1 MALKTVKIEP
11 GQAPASA
18 PESAPAGAAPAAP
31 AATPASDGA
40 GKSGMRKKILLG
52 VAAVATL
59 GVIWMGGDWFFNG
72 RYNISTDNAQ
82 LRSDIARVT
91 PKIEGYVK
99 TIHVAE
105 NQVVKRGDLLIEL
118 EDDEFQTRLAF
129 AKAELAQAE
138 ADAVQAGARIAAQ
151 RDQIAEARAAREA
164 ANANADISTS
174 EAKRLAA
181 LAEQGWYPKAKLEQL
196 EATRRMADAQL
207 TEADATITAQRS
219 QLSST
224 QAAAASAAAKVE
236 AARAKVT
243 GAQLEL
249 DRTKIRAPMNGVI
262 TKKDVVEGQILS
274 PGRVALSI
282 VSSDDVWVI
291 ANFKETQ
298 ITDMR
303 VGQCV
308 NLHVDALPSLHVT
321 GKVQSMSPSTG
332 ATFSLVPQDTATG
345 NFTKIVQRVPV
356 KIVLDKE
363 ALSTGLLRSGLQV
376 TATVSTK
383 PDCK

>member
-1 MALKTVKIEP
+1 MALTTVKAE
-11 GQAPASA
+11 ASA
-18 PESAPAGAAPAAP
+18 PSPAPGTAKTDAAAPAAE
-31 AATPASDGA
+31 AAAG
-40 GKSGMRKKILLG
+40 GKSGIRKKVLIG
-52 VAAVATL
+52 VAALAGAAVL
-59 GVIWMGGDWFFNG
+59 WFGGDWLLNG
-72 RYNISTDNAQ
+72 RFNIATDNAQ

-129 AKAELAQAE
+129 AKAELAQAQ
-138 ADAVQAGARIAAQ
+138 ADAAQARARIAVQ
-151 RDQIAEARAAREA
+151 RDTLTEARAARET
-164 ANANADISTS
+164 ADASADLS
-174 EAKRLAA
+174 SSDEKRLAE
-181 LAEQGWYPKAKLEQL
+181 LAEKGWYPKARLEQA
-196 EATRRMADAQL
+196 EAARRTADAQL
-207 TEADATITAQRS
+207 SQADASITAQRS
-219 QLSST
+219 QLSSA
-224 QAAAASAAAKVE
+224 QAAALSADAKVE
-236 AARAKVT
+236 AAQAKVV

-249 DRTKIRAPMNGVI
+249 DRTKIHAPMDGVV

-298 ITDMR
+298 IGEMR
-303 VGQCV
+303 TGQCV
-308 NLHVDALPSLHVT
+308 KVHVDALPSLHVT
-321 GKVQSMSPSTG
+321 GKIQSLSPSTG
-332 ATFSLVPQDTATG
+332 GTFSLVPQDTATG

-356 KIVLDKE
+356 KIVLDKD
-363 ALSTGLLRSGLQV
+363 ALASGLLRTGMQV

-383 PDCK
+383 ASCE

>member
-1 MALKTVKIEP
+1 MALTTVKIDA
-11 GQAPASA
+11 GAPQPA
-18 PESAPAGAAPAAP
+18 PEGVVKAEAPAA
-31 AATPASDGA
+31 AG
-40 GKSGMRKKILLG
+40 GKSGTRKKVLLG
-52 VAAVATL
+52 VAAVAGIAVL
-59 GVIWMGGDWFFNG
+59 WFGGDWFLNG
-72 RYNISTDNAQ
+72 RFNIATDNAQ

-91 PKIEGYVK
+91 PKVEGYVK

-118 EDDEFQTRLAF
+118 EADEFETRLAF

-138 ADAVQAGARIAAQ
+138 ADAVQARSSIAVQ
-151 RDQIAEARAAREA
+151 RDNLAEARAARET
-164 ANANADISTS
+164 ADASAELS
-174 EAKRLAA
+174 SSDQKRLAE
-181 LAEQGWYPKAKLEQL
+181 LAAKGWYPKARLEQ
-196 EATRRMADAQL
+196 ADAAKRSANAQL
-207 TEADATITAQRS
+207 TQADASITAQRS
-219 QLSST
+219 QLSSAE
-224 QAAAASAAAKVE
+224 AAAISAAAKIE
-236 AARAKVT
+236 AAQAKVA

-249 DRTKIRAPMNGVI
+249 DRTKIHAPMDGVV

-303 VGQCV
+303 PGQCV
-308 NLHVDALPSLHVT
+308 NVHVDALPSLHVT
-321 GKVQSMSPSTG
+321 GKIQSLSPSTG

-363 ALSTGLLRSGLQV
+363 ALASGLLRSGLQV

>member
-11 GQAPASA
+11 GAAPASA
-18 PESAPAGAAPAAP
+18 PETAPTGAAPPAP
-31 AATPASDGA
+31 AAAGA
-40 GKSGMRKKILLG
+40 GKGGLRKNILIG
-52 VAAVATL
+52 VAAVAAVA
-59 GVIWMGGDWFFNG
+59 VIWMGGDWFFNG
-72 RYNISTDNAQ
+72 RFNISTDNAQ

-236 AARAKVT
+236 AARAKVA

-249 DRTKIRAPMNGVI
+249 DRTKIRAPMNGVV

-282 VSSDDVWVI
+282 VSSDDVWVV

-321 GKVQSMSPSTG
+321 GKVQSLSPSTG

-363 ALSTGLLRSGLQV
+363 ALSSGLLRSGLQV

-383 PDCK
+383 PDCE